1 LIQKNGISHDF
12 LVFTESIGKWNTSWR
27 LYRPILIQIYIK
39 SAGKVVAYT
48 RLEKTMQQKKLERW
62 VAVFQCA
69 LMSRPVLSKNFNG
82 NKQPPLHYFEILI
95 TELWIRIVD

>member
-1 LIQKNGISHDF
+1 
-12 LVFTESIGKWNTSWR
+12 
-27 LYRPILIQIYIK
+27 
-39 SAGKVVAYT
+39 
-48 RLEKTMQQKKLERW
+48 MQQKKLERW